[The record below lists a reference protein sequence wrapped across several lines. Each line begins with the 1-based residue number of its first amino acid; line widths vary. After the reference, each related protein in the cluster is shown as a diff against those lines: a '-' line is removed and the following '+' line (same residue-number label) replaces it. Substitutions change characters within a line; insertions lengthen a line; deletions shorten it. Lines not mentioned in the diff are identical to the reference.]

1 MSETAGPQTHYNESR
16 LKSCTQA
23 GGDGLTGQGQTH
35 RRSLSRYVNALEVV
49 RPLASGSGRAFSQ
62 WSLLFCSSQEMEERK
77 SGREKA
83 ERNKAFLQ
91 NRPIDRAAARTV
103 TRGDG
108 GRKRKRMQR
117 EGRREKGKSRLGA
130 RQKKTKNGLTR
141 HSHVELSPK
150 RDQNPRRFDNVL
162 TPPLTSDTT

>member
-1 MSETAGPQTHYNESR
+1 MRHLFCTCFSHLESTETKAAIWVMSETAGPQTHYNESR

-35 RRSLSRYVNALEVV
+35 RRSLSRGSGRSLSRYVNALEVV

-108 GRKRKRMQR
+108 G
-117 EGRREKGKSRLGA
+117 
-130 RQKKTKNGLTR
+130 
-141 HSHVELSPK
+141 
-150 RDQNPRRFDNVL
+150 
-162 TPPLTSDTT
+162 